1 MQIFQVKIQSDS
13 LEPRI
18 IKIISESKSKAIDTV
33 KEMYYP
39 FPKSRDNVILEVI
52 DSQTIGE

>member
-1 MQIFQVKIQSDS
+1 MQIVQVKIQSDS
-13 LEPRI
+13 LEPTI
-18 IKIISESKSKAIDTV
+18 IKIISESKSKALDTV
-33 KEMYYP
+33 RGLYYS